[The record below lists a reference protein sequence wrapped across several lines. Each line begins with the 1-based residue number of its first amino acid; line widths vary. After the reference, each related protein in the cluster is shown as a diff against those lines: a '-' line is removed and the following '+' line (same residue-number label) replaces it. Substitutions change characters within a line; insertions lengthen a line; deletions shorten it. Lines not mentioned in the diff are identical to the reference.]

1 MMTHLLDT
9 SVCSQPL
16 KRQPDLT
23 ALRLWDQLG
32 AKAATSVVCLAEI
45 EWGLHKMASERR
57 WLEYRNAIL
66 PSLHAILPDRTAW
79 SRFASMKARQHAL
92 GRPVQDIAVAL
103 GDGLAL
109 LGNPVDQLCSQST
122 QLFCIQTGEG
132 FKGYDHVQ

>member
-66 PSLHAILPDRTAW
+66 PSLHAILPDRAAW

-92 GRPVQDIAVAL
+92 GRPVQDMDLLIAATAVCHDLILATL
-103 GDGLAL
+103 NARHFSGIEGLRWEDWS
-109 LGNPVDQLCSQST
+109 V
-122 QLFCIQTGEG
+122 
-132 FKGYDHVQ
+132 

>member
-1 MMTHLLDT
+1 MTHLLDT

-16 KRQPDLT
+16 KRQPDLA
-23 ALRLWDQLG
+23 ALRLWDRLG

-66 PSLHAILPDRTAW
+66 PSLHAILPDRAAW

-92 GRPVQDIAVAL
+92 GRTVQDLDLLIAATAVCHDLILATL
-103 GDGLAL
+103 NARHFSNIEGLRWEDWS
-109 LGNPVDQLCSQST
+109 V
-122 QLFCIQTGEG
+122 
-132 FKGYDHVQ
+132 